1 MGLFSGI
8 QDAFRRTTPAQDATE
23 QPVASSEKTNGLAAD
38 VVPVANSEKE
48 AEAQLSDDEKHPHH
62 NLQHGVAK
70 VEAVT
75 IAWSK
80 WSLIAVFLKYV
91 LRIGIRRLGGPDE
104 NGRR

>member
-8 QDAFRRTTPAQDATE
+8 QDAFRRTTPAQDATG
-23 QPVASSEKTNGLAAD
+23 QPVVSREKTDGLAAD
-38 VVPVANSEKE
+38 VAAVANSEKE
-48 AEAQLSDDEKHPHH
+48 AEAQQSDDEKHPHD

-91 LRIGIRRLGGPDE
+91 LRISSRHLGGPDDD
-104 NGRR
+104 GRR